1 MALLSIG
8 VVAVAFASLVA
19 FEMAF
24 DLGGTT
30 GRGGTVAGWW
40 HPRGGPGNGSR
51 SELLHFA
58 LRRSGVGPLLDTT
71 EWQFHLTTNDAHVAR
86 PDPAMLTWAQA
97 QIRADFAS
105 GDTTHG
111 WPGDKLD
118 PRPVALDL
126 LSRGQLTAV
135 IVDRHARMWN
145 IVYIAILLMAAL
157 AAIHLLASLAMTIH
171 DREFSKGRVVPALS
185 RLHAAML
192 LSLCIL
198 LPATGLLC
206 LFWFQLPDPW
216 WMFAFAPLVVLVGV
230 LSVCLPTIAGRLRRA
245 ARAHN
250 LLCTACLYDLR
261 DLPEA
266 GRCPECGRSYEH
278 SATMRDW
285 TAVRHNRP

>member
-1 MALLSIG
+1 MVLLSIG
-8 VVAVAFASLVA
+8 VVVIAFAGFVA
-19 FEMAF
+19 FEIAF

-40 HPRGGPGNGSR
+40 HPRGGPGNGSQY
-51 SELLHFA
+51 ELLHFA
-58 LRRSGVGPLLDTT
+58 LRRSGTGPLLDTT
-71 EWQFHLTTNDAHVAR
+71 EWQFYLTTNDAHVAK
-86 PDPAMLTWAQA
+86 PDPAMLTRAQA

-135 IVDRHARMWN
+135 IIDRRARAWN
-145 IVYIAILLMAAL
+145 IVHGVMLVLVAL

-171 DREFSKGRVVPALS
+171 DRQAGNGRLVPAMS
-185 RLHAAML
+185 RLYATTL

-198 LPATGLLC
+198 LPATCVLGV
-206 LFWFQLPDPW
+206 FWWTLPDPW
-216 WMFAFAPLVVLVGV
+216 WAYVFAPFVVLVSV
-230 LSVCLPTIAGRLRRA
+230 LSVCLPRIAGRLRRA
-245 ARAHN
+245 ARAGD
-250 LLCTACLYDLR
+250 LLCTACVYDLR

-266 GRCPECGRSYEH
+266 GRCPECGRAYEH

-285 TAVRHNRP
+285 RVARHRGP